1 MMRRLIDATVAAAF
15 GGGLLFTCASC
26 STLSSGKPALPPKPS
41 VQQTTRWEQVSFGRE
56 ARFAV
61 CMEPACPR
69 VTPKTIAQ
77 APEASV
83 AAAVRPDPPPVPLR
97 PAALG
102 TAAIP
107 AQHAASAPTQPVRAL
122 SKTGSVVIT
131 FPSGSAQLT
140 DEGRARIRD
149 AIAAAKR
156 ADRIVISGRTDAMG
170 GDKVNES
177 LALARANAVRNYFR
191 DLAPDL
197 PATFS
202 IDAKGRCCFVAS
214 NDHEPGRSMNRRVEV
229 HFSSRG
235 GAW

>member
-1 MMRRLIDATVAAAF
+1 MMRRLIDATVAAVF
-15 GGGLLFTCASC
+15 GGGLVLTCASC
-26 STLSSGKPALPPKPS
+26 STLSSGQPALPTKPS
-41 VQQTTRWEQVSFGRE
+41 VQQTKRWEQVSFGRE

-97 PAALG
+97 SATLG
-102 TAAIP
+102 TDAIS
-107 AQHAASAPTQPVRAL
+107 AQRTDNAPTQPVRA
-122 SKTGSVVIT
+122 SFEARSVVIT

-149 AIAAAKR
+149 AIEAAKR
-156 ADRIVISGRTDAMG
+156 ADRIVITGRTDSMG
-170 GDKVNES
+170 GDSVNKS
-177 LALARANAVRNYFR
+177 LALARAIAVRDHFR
-191 DLAPDL
+191 VLAPDL

-214 NDHEPGRSMNRRVEV
+214 NDHEPGRSKNRRVEV
-229 HFSSRG
+229 VFVRHG
-235 GAW
+235 GA